1 MTGDRTP
8 PMRLK
13 GAPSWLINQV
23 SAHSHR
29 LVTERFAAADA
40 RGYHYR
46 LLAALAEF
54 GPGSQ
59 AELGRRTGVDR
70 SDVVAALNELAEKKL
85 VERSPDPTDRRRNI
99 ITVTPEGRDHLSH
112 LDGVLAQIQEDL
124 CAPLSPPEREELIRL
139 LTRIVD
145 HHVRARPSESPGA
158 K

>member
-1 MTGDRTP
+1 MTGDQAP

-13 GAPSWLINQV
+13 GAPSWLIGQV

-54 GPGSQ
+54 GPASQ

-85 VERSPDPTDRRRNI
+85 IERSPDPTDRRRNI
-99 ITVTPEGRDHLSH
+99 ITVTPEGRDHLSR
-112 LDGVLAQIQEDL
+112 LDGVLAQIQQDL
-124 CAPLSPPEREELIRL
+124 CAPLSHPEREELIRL

-145 HHVRARPSESPGA
+145 HHVRARTAESPGT